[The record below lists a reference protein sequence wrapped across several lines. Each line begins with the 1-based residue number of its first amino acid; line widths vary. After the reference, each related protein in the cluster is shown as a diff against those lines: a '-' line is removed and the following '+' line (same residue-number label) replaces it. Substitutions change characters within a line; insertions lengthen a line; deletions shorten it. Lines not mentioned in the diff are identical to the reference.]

1 MLYSSKPV
9 TKFIIAAFI
18 IVSLI
23 VSTVSPAFAVHNRL
37 RQGTN
42 VTAYNRVTIARG
54 K

>member
-9 TKFIIAAFI
+9 TKFIIAALI

-23 VSTVSPAFAVHNRL
+23 ISTVSPVFAVHNRL
-37 RQGTN
+37 RQGAN
-42 VTAYNRVTIARG
+42 LAQYNRITVVRG